1 MENQEEVELVTHR
14 AIIELP
20 ENAVE
25 IDLQIK
31 VFENGQLIA
40 VGKTYSLG
48 DIREMFR
55 KADDGYIDDDDRFV
69 ITDEGLAWLEG
80 QESKGG

>member
-25 IDLQIK
+25 LDLQIK